1 MDESALEDLRTLV
14 DLFLDEE
21 EKNDDDFLI
30 FLRLSPVPEYLVKGY
45 DFKMLNK
52 QDSLFSIPSLIF
64 RSAEQHRFLCF
75 QVRRLLHSA
84 VAQHDGAEQ
93 QRHLPPLQ
101 AHGRVRHWERRMNK
115 TSNPFPSQNVS
126 ESSAPFQDSLLDVV
140 IGLGATDN
148 KIILTGTAF
157 GNVFTLIDAEQN
169 MPGASVSDVV
179 PLPVTYQ
186 QVCKAIKNGNWTLE
200 REEDMTG
207 PYTYNGRVWIAFDDD
222 ISLKI
227 KVRTRSRPSQ
237 SATSTKSFTFSISG
251 KVRAS
256 PESWWSRTF

>member
-1 MDESALEDLRTLV
+1 MRDEEGEQEEEDESDVDESALEDLRTLV

-21 EKNDDDFLI
+21 EEKKEDDFLI

-52 QDSLFSIPSLIF
+52 QDIILFFIPSLRF
-64 RSAEQHRFLCF
+64 RIAENNVCF
-75 QVRRLLHSA
+75 QIRRLLHPA
-84 VAQHDGAEQ
+84 VAQPDGAEQ

-101 AHGRVRHWERRMNK
+101 AHGRVRHWQRRTNDRL
-115 TSNPFPSQNVS
+115 FPSENVS
-126 ESSAPFQDSLLDVV
+126 KSSVHFQDSLLDVV
-140 IGLGATDN
+140 IGLGATDS

-157 GNVFTLIDAEQN
+157 GNVFTLMDAEHN
-169 MPGASVSDVV
+169 MPGSSVSDVV

-227 KVRTRSRPSQ
+227 KVSTRYYQENFPL
-237 SATSTKSFTFSISG
+237 I
-251 KVRAS
+251 
-256 PESWWSRTF
+256 